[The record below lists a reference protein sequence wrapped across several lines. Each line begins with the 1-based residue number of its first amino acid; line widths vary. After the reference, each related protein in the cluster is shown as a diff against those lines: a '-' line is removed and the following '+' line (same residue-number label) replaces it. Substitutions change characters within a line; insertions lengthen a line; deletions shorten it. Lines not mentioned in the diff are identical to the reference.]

1 MFPLAYTRLRSHQV
15 VRYAARQTLIG
26 ICFVIPSTVL
36 AICWICGWDFD
47 RPLSGR
53 AVLWFGT
60 ILAFAETIVFTP
72 LISFRSILAFSQ
84 LNRVQEKLS
93 QLANT
98 DSLTGLLNRRGFG
111 EVASTLLSTPMA
123 LGRPVSALICDI
135 DFFKKVNDEF
145 GHEFGDAALRRVA
158 DVLRASA
165 GEASVALGR
174 QGGEEFVV
182 LLMGF
187 AHADAFAFAE
197 SLREAFVAR
206 PIEWNGMAAAITV
219 SIGLASTVERQVQLF
234 LLLARADAALYEAKR
249 NGRNRVAVSND
260 ELLEAA

>member
-1 MFPLAYTRLRSHQV
+1 MAYTKPRSYQV
-15 VRYAARQTLIG
+15 ARYAARQTLFG

-36 AICWICGWDFD
+36 AICCFCGWDFD

-53 AVLWFGT
+53 AALWFGA

-84 LNRVQEKLS
+84 LNRIQEKLGK
-93 QLANT
+93 LANT
-98 DSLTGLLNRRGFG
+98 DPLTGLLNRRGFG

-145 GHEFGDAALRRVA
+145 GHEFGDAALRCVA

-165 GEASVALGR
+165 GEANVALGR
-174 QGGEEFVV
+174 QGGEEFVA
-182 LLMGF
+182 LLVGF

-206 PIEWNGMAAAITV
+206 PIEWNGMTAAITV
-219 SIGLASTVERQVQLF
+219 SIGLASAPKCRGQLG
-234 LLLARADAALYEAKR
+234 LLLARADAALYDAKR
-249 NGRNRVAVSND
+249 NGRNRVAESND
-260 ELLEAA
+260 ELFEAA

>member
-1 MFPLAYTRLRSHQV
+1 MAYNKLRSYQV
-15 VRYAARQTLIG
+15 ARYAARQTLLG
-26 ICFVIPSTVL
+26 ICFVIPSTLL
-36 AICWICGWDFD
+36 AICWICGWDLD

-84 LNRVQEKLS
+84 LNRIQEKLG

-145 GHEFGDAALRRVA
+145 GHEFGDVALRCVA
-158 DVLRASA
+158 DVLQASA
-165 GEASVALGR
+165 REANVALGR

-182 LLMGF
+182 LLVGF
-187 AHADAFAFAE
+187 ALADAFAFAE
-197 SLREAFVAR
+197 SVREAFVGL
-206 PIEWNGMAAAITV
+206 PIELNGMTATITV
-219 SIGLASTVERQVQLF
+219 SIGLASTPKCQGELAA
-234 LLLARADAALYEAKR
+234 LLARADAALYEAKR